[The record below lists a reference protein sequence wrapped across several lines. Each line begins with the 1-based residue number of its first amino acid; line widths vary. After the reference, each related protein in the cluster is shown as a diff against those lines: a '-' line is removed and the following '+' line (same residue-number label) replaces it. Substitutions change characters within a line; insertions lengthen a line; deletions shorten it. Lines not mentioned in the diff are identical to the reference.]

1 MSSTKVKI
9 VETETIV
16 NKTLVKET
24 ETHIFKITNF
34 NPELSNGKYRGT
46 VVDKET
52 NEHCGDFIVTTGIRN
67 MLSLNINLDCK
78 TVVAE
83 ILDMIEKINSG
94 EIE

>member
-34 NPELSNGKYRGT
+34 NPELKNNRYSGN
-46 VVDKET
+46 VIDKET
-52 NEHCGDFIVTTGIRN
+52 GMHCGDFMVSGGSHSI
-67 MLSLNINLDCK
+67 LSLNVNLECK

-83 ILDMIEKINSG
+83 ILDMIEKINAG